1 MGKIDTNVKDL
12 VGMIE
17 RGELR
22 LPEMQR
28 RYVWRAPRVRD
39 LVDSLYRGYPSGSIL
54 VWETDEAQPSR
65 DLAVT
70 QQASPFAGH
79 KLLLDGQQR
88 LTSLSA
94 ILRGEPVKVRGKKKP
109 IDILFNLDHPEGL
122 GEFSEVEGDEEDSP
136 LAEEDDPDDEN
147 GLFDDDEAE
156 LSVQERLKRATFVVA
171 SKSLAALPNW
181 VSVTQVFKSDS
192 DGEILKQAGVN
203 SFEDPRYAKYVA
215 RLQRLRRIKDY
226 PYAMHVLD
234 RNLSYEEV
242 AEIFVRVNSL
252 GVKLRGSDLALAQIT
267 ARWRNS
273 LKLLEEFQEGCE
285 KQWFSFNLGLL
296 VRAMVVFATGQSRFK
311 IVGNIPVAK
320 LQTGWESAKN
330 GLRFAMNFLKA
341 NADIDDESLL
351 SSPMFFITIA
361 FLSQKRAEH
370 ITKTEQKELLHWLY
384 VANARGRYSRGSSE
398 SLLDADLATIAKGG
412 SASHLTETVRQQFGR
427 LDFAAED
434 FMGKNTRSP
443 LFSLVF
449 LSLKAAGAKDWKTG
463 LGISLTHQGRLHYIQ
478 YHHIFAKSL
487 LKGVYEAREIN
498 EIANMAFI
506 SGGTNR
512 SLSNKPPSDYFP
524 QIIDKQGKE
533 ALLNQ
538 AVPLKASMHTLDAYR
553 QFLMARRELLAKMV
567 NKFLA
572 AAKS

>member
-1 MGKIDTNVKDL
+1 MGKVDTNVRDL

-39 LVDSLYRGYPSGSIL
+39 LIDSLYRGYPSGSIL
-54 VWETDEAQPSR
+54 VWETDEEQPSR
-65 DLAVT
+65 DMAVA
-70 QQASPFAGH
+70 QQSSPFSGH

-109 IDILFNLDHPEGL
+109 IDVLFNLDHPEGL
-122 GEFSEVEGDEEDSP
+122 GEFSEVIADEDSL
-136 LAEEDDPDDEN
+136 LAE
-147 GLFDDDEAE
+147 DDEADDDNGMFDE
-156 LSVQERLKRATFVVA
+156 EEGETSVQDRLKRATFVVA
-171 SKSLAALPNW
+171 SRPLAALPNW

-192 DGEILKQAGVN
+192 DGEILKQAGVK
-203 SFEDPRYAKYVA
+203 SFDDSRYSKYVA
-215 RLQRLRRIKDY
+215 RLQRLRKIKDY
-226 PYAMHVLD
+226 PYAMHVLE
-234 RNLSYEEV
+234 RTLSYEEV

-273 LKLLEEFQEGCE
+273 LKLLEEFQEECE
-285 KQWFSFNLGLL
+285 KQWFSFDLGLL

-311 IVGNIPVAK
+311 SVGNIPMK
-320 LQTGWESAKN
+320 RLHDGWEEAKN
-330 GLRFAMNFLKA
+330 GLRFAINFLRT

-351 SSPMFFITIA
+351 SSPLFFISIA
-361 FLSQKRAEH
+361 FLSQKRNES
-370 ITKTEQKELLHWLY
+370 ITKAEQEQLLHWLH

-398 SLLDADLATIAKGG
+398 TLLDADLATVSRGG
-412 SASHLTETVRQQFGR
+412 TAADLIETLRQQFGR
-427 LDFAAED
+427 LDFATED
-434 FMGKNTRSP
+434 FVGKSTQSP

-449 LSLKAAGAKDWKTG
+449 LALKAAGAKDWKTG

-478 YHHIFAKSL
+478 YHHIYAKSL
-487 LKGVYEAREIN
+487 LKGRYESREIN

-512 SLSNKPPSDYFP
+512 WLSNKPPNEYIP
-524 QIIDKQGKE
+524 GIIESQGEE
-533 ALLNQ
+533 ALRHQ
-538 AVPLKASMHTLDAYR
+538 CVPVNPELHRIDAYR
-553 QFLMARRELLAKMV
+553 AFLEARRSLLVTAV
-567 NKFLA
+567 NKFLETVR
-572 AAKS
+572 S